1 MLPFPTTVTEAYLT
15 QYRPDLHILILR
27 WLRPQTMPEI
37 QASYAQ
43 LLVLSQEYGCA
54 RWLLDGRREGP
65 LDLAVTHWLSD
76 FFFPEAV
83 RALAPQRVYMAAL
96 SSPARLQQFHSDA
109 TVAPA
114 VTRALAPEQP
124 YHTAV
129 FLTEAEALIWLDA
142 QPR

>member
-1 MLPFPTTVTEAYLT
+1 MLPFPTTVTEAYTT

-27 WLRPQTMPEI
+27 WLRPQTLPEI
-37 QASYAQ
+37 QVSYAQ
-43 LLVLSQEYGCA
+43 LLVLAQEHDCA
-54 RWLLDGRREGP
+54 RWLLDGRRDGP
-65 LDLAVTHWLSD
+65 LDVDVTHWLSGH
-76 FFFPEAV
+76 FFPGAV
-83 RALAPQRVYMAAL
+83 RTLAPRPLCMAAL

-114 VTRALAPEQP
+114 VNRALAPEQP